1 MKSKNRFTL
10 LVLFLILF
18 SALIFESMFGILCA
32 QSLKKNEF
40 YPGDALQITF
50 LDVYKKP
57 EKSSF
62 NISGVYQ
69 IDSRGFIMMP
79 IIGTL
84 KVIGY
89 NRYTLADKIKEEYK
103 AFYEEP
109 FLVITPLIRMTV
121 MGPFSRPG
129 SYLISRESS
138 LWELLDRAG
147 GPRENCNLK
156 TLRVIRNN
164 KVINKDLLSSFEKG
178 YSLADIGIQT
188 GDQIMANRKTL
199 ITIRLILDYIRF
211 GMSIVSIYLIIQ
223 QYK

>member
-1 MKSKNRFTL
+1 
-10 LVLFLILF
+10 
-18 SALIFESMFGILCA
+18 MFGILCA